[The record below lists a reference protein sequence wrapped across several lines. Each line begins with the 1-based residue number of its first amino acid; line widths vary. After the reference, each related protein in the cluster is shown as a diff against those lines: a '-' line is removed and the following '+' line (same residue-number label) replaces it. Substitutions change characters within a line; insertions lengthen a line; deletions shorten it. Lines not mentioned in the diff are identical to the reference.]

1 MKDSAVLLINCPDQK
16 GLVARVS
23 SLLYRHGANI
33 LHADQ
38 HQDHGLGLFFMR
50 VEWALHGPAG
60 SLAGPDEH
68 AQNLLAGAKARS
80 KSGSSVRH
88 EAGSKVRHEAGLK
101 EHPEAGLKARL
112 EAAPGANAEA
122 FDLKAFKAEF
132 TELAAELGMSWQL
145 TSSDRRPRVGL
156 FCSQYLH
163 CMADLLHR
171 WRTGELVCEI
181 PLVISNHR
189 AVENLAA
196 FYGVAFEHVPVT
208 ATTREKAEERQ
219 LELLER
225 HGIELV
231 VLARYMQI
239 LSPRFVARYPAA
251 IINVHHSF
259 LPAFTGAR
267 PYHAAH
273 ARGVKLIGATSH
285 YVTEVRDDGP
295 LIEQDVARISH
306 RDQVE
311 DLVAR
316 GRDLERMVLSRAV
329 RWRLD
334 RRILCYGNKTVVF
347 D

>member
-1 MKDSAVLLINCPDQK
+1 MKDSAVLLIDCPDRK

-23 SLLYRHGANI
+23 GLLYERGANI

-38 HQDHGLGLFFMR
+38 HRDQDLGLFFMR
-50 VEWALHGPAG
+50 VEWELNG
-60 SLAGPDEH
+60 
-68 AQNLLAGAKARS
+68 
-80 KSGSSVRH
+80 
-88 EAGSKVRHEAGLK
+88 
-101 EHPEAGLKARL
+101 
-112 EAAPGANAEA
+112 
-122 FDLKAFKAEF
+122 FDLDGFAPAFAA
-132 TELAAELGMSWQL
+132 LAAELDMTWKL
-145 TSSDRRPRVGL
+145 TSSARKPRVAL

-181 PLVISNHR
+181 PLIVSNHR
-189 AVENLAA
+189 DVENLAA
-196 FYGVAFEHVPVT
+196 FYDVPFEYVPVT
-208 ATTREKAEERQ
+208 AETRAEAEARQ
-219 LELLER
+219 LELLEK
-225 HGIELV
+225 HEVELV

-239 LSPRFVARYPAA
+239 LSPAFVARYPAA

-285 YVTEVRDDGP
+285 YVTEVLDDGP
-295 LIEQDVARISH
+295 IIEQDVARISH
-306 RDQVE
+306 RDQVD

-329 RWRLD
+329 RWHLD